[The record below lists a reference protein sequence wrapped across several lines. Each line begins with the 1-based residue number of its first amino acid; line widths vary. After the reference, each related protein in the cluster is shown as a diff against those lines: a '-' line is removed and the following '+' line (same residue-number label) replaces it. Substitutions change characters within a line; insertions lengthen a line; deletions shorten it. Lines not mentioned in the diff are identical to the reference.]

1 MLRNTALAWGWPAK
15 ALHWIAAAAI
25 VMLLAHGWWV
35 THLAPRD
42 GRLANYTWHAMLGYD
57 LLAITVIRLLWRWLN
72 PVPQLP
78 ADLKPWERLSA
89 QLGHAGLYVL
99 MLAASVSGWVLAGTF
114 RAPMNR
120 DLFGLQI
127 PAIVSAGSVT
137 LTSGADRALHEL
149 AERAH
154 AILSWLLALMVIVHV
169 IGALRH
175 HLGKRNDILRRMTWG
190 TRAS

>member
-1 MLRNTALAWGWPAK
+1 
-15 ALHWIAAAAI
+15 
-25 VMLLAHGWWV
+25 
-35 THLAPRD
+35 
-42 GRLANYTWHAMLGYD
+42 
-57 LLAITVIRLLWRWLN
+57 
-72 PVPQLP
+72 
-78 ADLKPWERLSA
+78 
-89 QLGHAGLYVL
+89 

-127 PAIVSAGSVT
+127 PAIVSAGSVA

>member
-1 MLRNTALAWGWPAK
+1 
-15 ALHWIAAAAI
+15 
-25 VMLLAHGWWV
+25 
-35 THLAPRD
+35 
-42 GRLANYTWHAMLGYD
+42 YTWHAMLGYD

-72 PVPQLP
+72 PAPQLP
-78 ADLKPWERLSA
+78 PDLKPWERLSA